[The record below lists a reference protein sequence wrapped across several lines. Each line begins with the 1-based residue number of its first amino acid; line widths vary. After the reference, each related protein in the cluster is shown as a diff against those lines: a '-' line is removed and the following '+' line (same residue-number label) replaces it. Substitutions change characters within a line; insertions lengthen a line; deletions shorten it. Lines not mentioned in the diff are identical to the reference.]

1 MKKISAVII
10 AYNEEEHIGKCLAS
24 LGGITDEI
32 IVVDSFSTD
41 STKEI
46 CNEFNVRF
54 FEHPFEGYVEQ
65 KNYAASLAGNDYVL
79 SLDADEEL
87 SVELKKSILKIKDNP
102 EHDGYKFNRLTNYCG
117 KWIRHSGWY
126 PDPHIRLF
134 NRSKGKWTGINPHDK
149 FRMDPGSRVKKLN
162 GDLYHWY
169 CSTFEEHIEKVN
181 RFSTI
186 MANEYFKKGIKT
198 GLFTAVIH
206 SWWRFIR
213 TYIWGAGFLDGF
225 IGHAAC
231 SISAHS
237 SFLKY
242 VKLRKMYTDAKNN
255 KKQYAGI

>member
-102 EHDGYKFNRLTNYCG
+102 EYDGYKFNRLTNYCG

-149 FRMDPGSRVKKLN
+149 FRMDPGSKVKKLN

-242 VKLRKMYTDAKNN
+242 VKLRKMYADAKNN
-255 KKQYAGI
+255 KK